1 MKEWKKPFCK
11 VVLLDESDLIA
22 TSGDQTTQSLTTDD
36 ADVDKT
42 TGGAFSRTPF

>member
-22 TSGDQTTQSLTTDD
+22 TSGNPEDGTPVEANTTNYIWERRD
-36 ADVDKT
+36 
-42 TGGAFSRTPF
+42 GEGEF